1 MRVLKPE
8 AAKEREE
15 KLLRWIIQEFV
26 QSKRPIGSELVA
38 TKARLGVSSA
48 TIRNAMKKL
57 EDDGYLH
64 QEHTSGGRVPTDKAY
79 RFYVDYIMGM
89 QALALKE
96 KESIQREYDHEMDE
110 MDGLL
115 IQTSRML
122 SALSHSAGFAYASGV
137 CDQNIIRLDFI
148 PLGPGAL
155 LAVLV
160 TDSGNI
166 RHFPLR
172 LNYEIPTRRLRLLS
186 GFISSEVEG
195 LPLREAKKKLW
206 KYLNEGHSELRD
218 VADIARQFLD
228 EVEKQSACANAL
240 HIEGLGQLMESGHDF
255 SGLRDMLHMMEE
267 RRRLAGLMNEKL
279 QELTADATA
288 SRLRVTIGA
297 ENSLHELRDLSM
309 VTCSYRTGERI
320 VGMLGIIGPKHM
332 EYSRMI
338 SLVNFMGEVVEKT
351 ISHWEKMIMPEN
363 RIIPLEFNA
372 IRAVPALPGPVDAD
386 FRQKPKKNKG
396 KAK

>member
-8 AAKEREE
+8 AAREREE

-38 TKARLGVSSA
+38 AKARLGVSSA

-115 IQTSRML
+115 TQTSRML
-122 SALSHSAGFAYASGV
+122 SALSHSAGFAYASSV

-148 PLGPGAL
+148 PLGTGAL

-166 RHFPLR
+166 RHFPVR

-228 EVEKQSACANAL
+228 EVEKHSACANAL
-240 HIEGLGQLMESGHDF
+240 HIEGLGQLLESGHDF

-279 QELTADATA
+279 QELAADSTA

-297 ENSLHELRDLSM
+297 ENSLRELRDLSM

-351 ISHWEKMIMPEN
+351 ISHWEKMITPEN

-372 IRAVPALPGPVDAD
+372 VRSVPALPGPVDAD
-386 FRQKPKKNKG
+386 LRQKPKKSKG